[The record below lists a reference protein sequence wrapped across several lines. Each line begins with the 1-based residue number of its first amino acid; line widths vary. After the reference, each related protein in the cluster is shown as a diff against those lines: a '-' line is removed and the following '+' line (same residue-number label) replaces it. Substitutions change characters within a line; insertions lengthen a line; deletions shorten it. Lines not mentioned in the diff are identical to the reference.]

1 MHQSLPQDLELE
13 TVILGAILLDRDAM
27 TKVATQLTEEKFY
40 DDRNKR
46 IFKAMVELSRK
57 SEPID
62 LLTTIKCLK
71 SLKLEFEGY
80 QLYISN
86 LTSRVAS
93 SANLE
98 VWALTLNELWIRRTL
113 IRLSAEVSTKA
124 FDLGVDIFDIYGEV
138 LTTLNNTFGGANKRD
153 AVHVSVITPEATQSI
168 VARSLSNKAISG
180 YSTSIKAIDTLIGGH
195 QKSDLMY
202 MAGRPGMG
210 KTAMALT
217 EVLELAKQGTPV
229 AFFSLEMSSVQV
241 VYRLMSMMTGIPSE
255 KLMKY
260 KLDDDTLRLYYH
272 YLDQVNRLP
281 IYIDDSADLSVFD
294 LSNKIKNLIA
304 KHRVEVVFVDYIQ
317 LMSVGKNGNRNANRE
332 QELSTISRNLKL
344 IAKENNIP
352 MVVLAQLSRAVES
365 RSDKKPMISDLRES
379 GSLEQDADIVTFLF
393 RPEYYGMQVEGGIQG
408 YAEYIVSKQRNGGTG
423 AVPISFNASIMK
435 YTDLNP
441 HNIF

>member
-1 MHQSLPQDLELE
+1 MHQSLPHDLELE
-13 TVILGAILLDRDAM
+13 SVILGAILLDKDAM
-27 TKVATQLTEEKFY
+27 TKVATTLSEDTFY
-40 DDRNKR
+40 DDRNKAV
-46 IFKAMVELSRK
+46 FKAMAELSHR

-62 LLTTIKCLK
+62 MITTIKCLK
-71 SLKLEFEGY
+71 SLKIEFPNF
-80 QLYISN
+80 QLYVSN
-86 LTSRVAS
+86 LTARVAS

-98 VWALTLNELWIRRTL
+98 VWSLNLKELWIRRVL
-113 IRLSAEVSTKA
+113 IKQAAEVTSKA
-124 FDLGVDIFDIYGEV
+124 FDLGVDVFDIYGEV
-138 LTTLNNTFGGANKRD
+138 LTTLNATYGGANKRD
-153 AVHVSVITPEATQSI
+153 AVHVSVITPQATESI
-168 VARSLSNKAISG
+168 VSRSLSNKSISG
-180 YSTSIKAIDTLIGGH
+180 YSTSIQAIDRMIGGH

-217 EVLELAKQGTPV
+217 EVLELGKQGVPV

-255 KLMKY
+255 RLMKY
-260 KLDDDTLRLYYH
+260 KLDDDTMRLYYH

-294 LSNKIKNLIA
+294 LSNKVKNLIA
-304 KHRVEVVFVDYIQ
+304 KHKVEVVFVDYIQ

-344 IAKENNIP
+344 IAKECNIP

-393 RPEYYGMQVEGGIQG
+393 RPEYYGMQVDGGLQG

-423 AVPISFNASIMK
+423 AVPITFNAEIMK
-435 YTDLNP
+435 YTDLKNS
-441 HNIF
+441 F